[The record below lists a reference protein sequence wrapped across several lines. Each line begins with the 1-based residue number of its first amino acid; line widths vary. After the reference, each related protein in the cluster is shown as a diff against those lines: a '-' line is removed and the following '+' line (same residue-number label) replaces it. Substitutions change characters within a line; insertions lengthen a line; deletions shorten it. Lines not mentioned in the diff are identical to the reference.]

1 MDSRNYQTVF
11 EILSKN
17 YKQQIKLYPM
27 YQSFLIGIIVG
38 VMRNR
43 RYLLFEDSKADC
55 ADALNDS
62 V

>member
-1 MDSRNYQTVF
+1 
-11 EILSKN
+11 
-17 YKQQIKLYPM
+17 M
-27 YQSFLIGIIVG
+27 YQAFLIGIIVG
-38 VMRNR
+38 VMKNR